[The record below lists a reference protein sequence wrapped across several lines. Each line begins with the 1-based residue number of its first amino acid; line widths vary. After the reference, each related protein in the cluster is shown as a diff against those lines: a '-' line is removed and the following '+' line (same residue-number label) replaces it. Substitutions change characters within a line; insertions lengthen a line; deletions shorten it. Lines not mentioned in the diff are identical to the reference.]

1 MSIVGSLQAIWR
13 YPVSSLAGEALSEAP
28 IDLDG
33 VRGDRRWGI
42 ADAETGEAAAPER
55 KRRWRQ
61 AMEIEARMAGAGVE
75 IRLPDGDWLN
85 GNSPAGR
92 EALVRHFGFPAE
104 LRRHPA
110 PDLAAGSPTVKPRYK
125 RSHIHLLSAA
135 SLATLQAL
143 LPGSRLH
150 PRRFRPSLL
159 VDLAEPSSPF
169 PETEWDVGREF
180 YIGAVRLKVTEPC
193 RRCAV
198 TVLGQ
203 GDLSQD
209 PAVLAAIT
217 AHNQTNLGVL
227 CSVVTPGGVSLG
239 DPLRLA

>member
-1 MSIVGSLQAIWR
+1 
-13 YPVSSLAGEALSEAP
+13 
-28 IDLDG
+28 
-33 VRGDRRWGI
+33 
-42 ADAETGEAAAPER
+42 
-55 KRRWRQ
+55 
-61 AMEIEARMAGAGVE
+61 
-75 IRLPDGDWLN
+75 
-85 GNSPAGR
+85 
-92 EALVRHFGFPAE
+92 
-104 LRRHPA
+104 
-110 PDLAAGSPTVKPRYK
+110 VKPRYK

-159 VDLAEPSSPF
+159 VELAEPSSPF

-180 YIGAVRLKVTEPC
+180 YIGTVRLKVTEPC